1 MIIDADLDAGKVR
14 LRRPEDVTAFH
25 VAVHGG
31 PTDDPRLAEVL
42 AAHGRLDGDH
52 AWIGVDAVVAL
63 AGDAATEAWRADFD
77 GMVAYARSKGF
88 LSDDGTAIRAH
99 LEAG

>member
-1 MIIDADLDAGKVR
+1 MIIDADLDAGAVR
-14 LRRPEDVTAFH
+14 LRQPEDVKGFH
-25 VAVHGG
+25 VAVLGG
-31 PTDDPRLAEVL
+31 PTDDPRLGDVL
-42 AAHGRLDGDH
+42 APHGHLDGDH
-52 AWIGVDAVVAL
+52 AWIRVDAVVAL

-99 LEAG
+99 LETA